1 MADHLHAD
9 VRFGAQGRLVVPAAI
24 RKALDFRPGERLI
37 ARVEQDHL
45 VIEKTRDV
53 ERRLQDRFRLVEG
66 RSLAEEII
74 QDRRAEARRE
84 DPR

>member
-1 MADHLHAD
+1 MADLQAD

-24 RKALDFRPGERLI
+24 RKALDFHPGERLI

-53 ERRLQDRFRLVEG
+53 ERRLQDRFRQVEG
-66 RSLAEEII
+66 RSLAEELI
-74 QDRRAEARRE
+74 QERRGEARRE